1 MTKYDLSKI
10 KEGQKAIITIGS
22 REYEGVVLRI
32 NRMAEQNN
40 SGAAVVGAEI
50 KILNPDSDVILGV
63 EAKVVINTEKVEN
76 AVLVPITAVNVDMD
90 GEFVYVVENNIL
102 VKKPVTTGISTD
114 TMIQITDGLNADEQI
129 VTSVTADLYEGMT
142 VAAMPQ

>member
-1 MTKYDLSKI
+1 
-10 KEGQKAIITIGS
+10 
-22 REYEGVVLRI
+22 
-32 NRMAEQNN
+32 MAEQNN

-102 VKKPVTTGISTD
+102 GATFASIASKSAWSKVTVVSFLVLST
-114 TMIQITDGLNADEQI
+114 
-129 VTSVTADLYEGMT
+129 
-142 VAAMPQ
+142 